1 MFRWAAQGIFN
12 LYPNRRLERPLSR
25 QVLRLVNGVAGF
37 DQNINFNILMRMG
50 MGIGVFTAWSL
61 ATLVVP
67 ICLPFA
73 VLFCVQK
80 VFEIRREDHVYRS
93 AVSDGQLFW
102 LAISLS
108 AAAAFDAGQSVK
120 ADGLSGV
127 LGLVWFL
134 FLIGVAVFF
143 IAMWTVGSLN
153 GVKHVES
160 SSAAPQLG
168 GSSPPSKAVAQSD
181 VNAGGIAM
189 KERALIKA
197 SWICLG
203 VTASSY
209 AIFKSLG

>member
-1 MFRWAAQGIFN
+1 M
-12 LYPNRRLERPLSR
+12 
-25 QVLRLVNGVAGF
+25 GF
-37 DQNINFNILMRMG
+37 
-50 MGIGVFTAWSL
+50 GVFTAWSL

-67 ICLPFA
+67 IGLPFA
-73 VLFCVQK
+73 VLFCVRK

-108 AAAAFDAGQSVK
+108 AAAAFDAGQSIK

-127 LGLVWFL
+127 LALVWFL

-160 SSAAPQLG
+160 TSKAPTPSGSAALAGAALP
-168 GSSPPSKAVAQSD
+168 AD
-181 VNAGGIAM
+181 TTAGGIAM
-189 KERALIKA
+189 KEKALIIA
-197 SWICLG
+197 SWICL
-203 VTASSY
+203 VITALSY
-209 AIFKSLG
+209 AVFKFLG